1 MDESYTAKSK
11 DMTYEAAFESY
22 KKLYVK
28 NEKEFIQ
35 LIMIQGMNN
44 VTEVVSCSLKLIIVI
59 ISDKKGSKDII
70 CCVLFPY

>member
-11 DMTYEAAFESY
+11 DMTYDAALESY
-22 KKLYVK
+22 KKLFVK

-44 VTEVVSCSLKLIIVI
+44 VTEVVV
-59 ISDKKGSKDII
+59 G
-70 CCVLFPY
+70 

>member
-1 MDESYTAKSK
+1 MDASFTAKLK
-11 DMTYEAAFESY
+11 DTTYDAAFELY

-44 VTEVVSCSLKLIIVI
+44 VTEVFVC
-59 ISDKKGSKDII
+59 DI
-70 CCVLFPY
+70 